1 MEQIKVFLDQ
11 NPCLSEEWKT
21 DLMLRIKEYISPK
34 RVAAVGQPEIPVDK
48 YMQFIEP
55 HEGKRNYVYNDTRG
69 IPTIGVGFNL
79 NRKNAASILSMF
91 GINYQN
97 VLEGERVSDDVIY
110 KIFEE
115 DVKYTIGRTKD
126 LVPSF
131 DQQPDEMKLV
141 LVDMCFNLGQ
151 SGLSKFR
158 KFLAAVD
165 QRDYT
170 RAASEMIDSRWYHQ
184 VGNRSKKLV
193 GIVSGLT

>member
-34 RVAAVGQPEIPVDK
+34 RVAAVGQQKIPVDT

-55 HEGKRNYVYNDTRG
+55 HEGKRNYVYDDSRG
-69 IPTIGVGFNL
+69 IPTVGIGFNL
-79 NRKNAASILSMF
+79 NRKNAESILRMF
-91 GINYQN
+91 GVNYQS
-97 VLEGERVSDDVIY
+97 VLDGERVSDEVIY

-115 DVKYTIGRTKD
+115 DVKYAIGRTED

-131 DQQPDEMKLV
+131 DRQPDEMKLV
-141 LVDMCFNLGQ
+141 LVDMCFNLGHV
-151 SGLSKFR
+151 GLSKFR

-170 RAASEMIDSRWYHQ
+170 KAASEMIDSRWYHQ

-193 GIVSGLT
+193 GIVNGLV